1 MMNCEQS
8 QERMIDVLYGEEV
21 NSRQGFEFFQHL
33 SDCPGCNRE
42 YMELV
47 ETREILGEWKVG
59 HQNAEEGE
67 TRQAV
72 LASRH
77 WLGQVRWWPAF
88 QKIAAGFLIVVGVL
102 SILQSMGYLGGK
114 RLVISEQQLTET
126 VQDMIVAQ
134 QTQERQ
140 LMLRALL
147 TVKEDVEL
155 QQRTH
160 VDQLE
165 QYLISLEQRYVDN
178 MEENNH
184 YLRTLLSR

>member
-1 MMNCEQS
+1 MNCEQS

-33 SDCPGCNRE
+33 SECPGCNGE

-72 LASRH
+72 LASRP
-77 WLGQVRWWPAF
+77 WLGQIRWWPVL
-88 QKIAAGFLIVVGVL
+88 QKIAAGFLIVVGMV
-102 SILQSMGYLGGK
+102 SILQYMGYLGGQ

-160 VDQLE
+160 GDQLE
-165 QYLISLEQRYVDN
+165 EYLISLEQRYVDN
-178 MEENNH
+178 MEENNQ

>member
-1 MMNCEQS
+1 MMNCEQG

-21 NSRQGFEFFQHL
+21 SPRQGFEFFQHL
-33 SDCPGCNRE
+33 SECPGCNRE

-59 HQNAEEGE
+59 HQNEKARE

-72 LASRH
+72 LASGP
-77 WLGQVRWWPAF
+77 WLSQVRWWPLL
-88 QKIAAGFLIVVGVL
+88 QKIAAGFLIVVGVV
-102 SILQSMGYLGGK
+102 SILQSMGFLGGK
-114 RLVISEQQLTET
+114 RMVISERQLTET
-126 VQDMIVAQ
+126 VQDMIVDQ

-147 TVKEDVEL
+147 RVKEDVEL
-155 QQRTH
+155 QQRTN

-178 MEENNH
+178 LEESNH

>member
-1 MMNCEQS
+1 MNCEQS

-21 NSRQGFEFFQHL
+21 NPRQGFEFFQHL
-33 SDCPGCNRE
+33 SECPDCNRE

-59 HQNAEEGE
+59 HQNVKERE

-72 LASRH
+72 LASRP
-77 WLGQVRWWPAF
+77 WLSQVRWWPLL
-88 QKIAAGFLIVVGVL
+88 QKIAAGFLIVVGVM
-102 SILQSMGYLGGK
+102 SILQYMGYLGGK
-114 RLVISEQQLTET
+114 RLVISERQLTET

-147 TVKEDVEL
+147 RVKEDVEL

-178 MEENNH
+178 LEENNH
-184 YLRTLLSR
+184 YLRTLLTR

>member
-1 MMNCEQS
+1 MMNCEKS

-21 NSRQGFEFFQHL
+21 NPRQGFEFFQHL
-33 SDCPGCNRE
+33 GECPGCNRE

-47 ETREILGEWKVG
+47 ETRETLGEWKLG
-59 HQNAEEGE
+59 HQNAEESE

-72 LASRH
+72 LASGS
-77 WLGQVRWWPAF
+77 WLGRVRWWPLL
-88 QKIAAGFLIVVGVL
+88 QKVAAGFLIVVGAV
-102 SILQSMGYLGGK
+102 SILQYMGYLGGQ
-114 RLVISEQQLTET
+114 RLVISERQLTET

-155 QQRTH
+155 EQRTN
-160 VDQLE
+160 VGQLE

-178 MEENNH
+178 LEENNH

>member
-33 SDCPGCNRE
+33 SECPGCNGE

-72 LASRH
+72 LASRP
-77 WLGQVRWWPAF
+77 WLGQIRWWPVL
-88 QKIAAGFLIVVGVL
+88 QKIAAGFLIVVGMV
-102 SILQSMGYLGGK
+102 SILQYMGYLGGQ

-160 VDQLE
+160 GDQLE
-165 QYLISLEQRYVDN
+165 EYLISLEQRYVDN
-178 MEENNH
+178 MEENNQ

>member
-21 NSRQGFEFFQHL
+21 NPRQGFEFFQHL
-33 SDCPGCNRE
+33 SECPGCNRE

-59 HQNAEEGE
+59 HQNAKERE

-72 LASRH
+72 LASGP
-77 WLGQVRWWPAF
+77 WLGQVRWWPLL
-88 QKIAAGFLIVVGVL
+88 QKIAAGFLIVVGVV
-102 SILQSMGYLGGK
+102 SILQYMGYLGGK
-114 RLVISEQQLTET
+114 RLVISERQLTET

-147 TVKEDVEL
+147 RVKEDVEL
-155 QQRTH
+155 QQRTN

-165 QYLISLEQRYVDN
+165 QYLISLEQRYVEN
-178 MEENNH
+178 LEENNH

>member
-21 NSRQGFEFFQHL
+21 SPRQGFEFFQHL
-33 SDCPGCNRE
+33 SECPGCNRE

-59 HQNAEEGE
+59 HQNAKARE

-72 LASRH
+72 LASGP
-77 WLGQVRWWPAF
+77 WLSQVRWWPLL
-88 QKIAAGFLIVVGVL
+88 QKIAAGFLIVVGVV
-102 SILQSMGYLGGK
+102 SILQSMGFLGGK
-114 RLVISEQQLTET
+114 RMVISERQLTET
-126 VQDMIVAQ
+126 VQDMIVDQ

-147 TVKEDVEL
+147 RVKEDVEL
-155 QQRTH
+155 QQRTN

-178 MEENNH
+178 LEESNH

>member
-21 NSRQGFEFFQHL
+21 NPRQGFEFFQHL
-33 SDCPGCNRE
+33 SECPGCNRE

-59 HQNAEEGE
+59 HQNAKEREI
-67 TRQAV
+67 RQAV
-72 LASRH
+72 LASGP
-77 WLGQVRWWPAF
+77 WLGQVRWWPVL
-88 QKIAAGFLIVVGVL
+88 QKIAAGFLIAVGVV

-114 RLVISEQQLTET
+114 RLVISERQLTET
-126 VQDMIVAQ
+126 VQDMIVDQ

-147 TVKEDVEL
+147 RVKEDVEL
-155 QQRTH
+155 QQRTN
-160 VDQLE
+160 VDQIE

-178 MEENNH
+178 LEENNQ

>member
-1 MMNCEQS
+1 MGNIWS
-8 QERMIDVLYGEEV
+8 WLKPAKF
-21 NSRQGFEFFQHL
+21 S
-33 SDCPGCNRE
+33 
-42 YMELV
+42 
-47 ETREILGEWKVG
+47 
-59 HQNAEEGE
+59 A
-67 TRQAV
+67 
-72 LASRH
+72 
-77 WLGQVRWWPAF
+77 WLGQIRWWPVL
-88 QKIAAGFLIVVGVL
+88 QKIAAGFLIVVGVV
-102 SILQSMGYLGGK
+102 SILQYMGYLGGQ

-155 QQRTH
+155 QQRTN

-178 MEENNH
+178 MEENNQ

>member
-21 NSRQGFEFFQHL
+21 SPRQGSEFFQHL
-33 SDCPGCNRE
+33 SECPGCNRE

-47 ETREILGEWKVG
+47 ETREILGEWKLG
-59 HQNAEEGE
+59 HQTEKEKQ

-72 LASRH
+72 LASGP
-77 WLGQVRWWPAF
+77 WIGQVRWWPLL
-88 QKIAAGFLIVVGVL
+88 QKIAAGFLIVVGVV
-102 SILQSMGYLGGK
+102 SILQYMGYLGGK
-114 RLVISEQQLTET
+114 RLVISERQLTET
-126 VQDMIVAQ
+126 VQDMIVNQ

-147 TVKEDVEL
+147 RVKEDVEL
-155 QQRTH
+155 EQRTN
-160 VDQLE
+160 VDQIE

-178 MEENNH
+178 LEENNQ
-184 YLRTLLSR
+184 YLRTLLTR

>member
-21 NSRQGFEFFQHL
+21 NPRQGFEFFQHL
-33 SDCPGCNRE
+33 SECPGCNRE

-59 HQNAEEGE
+59 HQNAKPRE

-72 LASRH
+72 LASGP
-77 WLGQVRWWPAF
+77 WLSQVRWWPLL
-88 QKIAAGFLIVVGVL
+88 QKIAAGFLIVVGVM
-102 SILQSMGYLGGK
+102 SILQYMGYLGGK
-114 RLVISEQQLTET
+114 RLVISERQLTET
-126 VQDMIVAQ
+126 VQDMIVDQ

-147 TVKEDVEL
+147 RVKEDVEL
-155 QQRTH
+155 QQRTN

-178 MEENNH
+178 LEENNH
-184 YLRTLLSR
+184 YLRTLLTR